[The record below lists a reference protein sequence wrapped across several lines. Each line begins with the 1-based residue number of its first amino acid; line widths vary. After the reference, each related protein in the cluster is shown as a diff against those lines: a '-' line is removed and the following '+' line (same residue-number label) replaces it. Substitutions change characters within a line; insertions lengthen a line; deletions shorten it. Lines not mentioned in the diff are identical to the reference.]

1 MRQVSD
7 LYLTALLRLRGH
19 RPVRVLG
26 DGRRC
31 AWVFDSTPELER
43 DLTGFYEGTLM
54 VPARDYAETVRS
66 TKGEAMNVAAG
77 APVGVGT
84 P

>member
-7 LYLTALLRLRGH
+7 LYLTALLKLRGH
-19 RPVRVLG
+19 RPFRVLG

-31 AWVFDSTPELER
+31 VWVFDSTPELEG

-66 TKGEAMNVAAG
+66 TKGEAMQLATVAT
-77 APVGVGT
+77 VGT
-84 P
+84 R

>member
-1 MRQVSD
+1 MREVSD

-31 AWVFDSTPELER
+31 VWVFDSTPELER
-43 DLTGFYEGTLM
+43 DLSGFYDGTLA
-54 VPARDYAETVRS
+54 VRARDFAEAVRS
-66 TKGEAMNVAAG
+66 AKGEAMQLATVATVG
-77 APVGVGT
+77 AR
-84 P
+84 

>member
-1 MRQVSD
+1 MREVSD

-31 AWVFDSTPELER
+31 AWVFEPTAELEE
-43 DLTGFYEGTLM
+43 DLSGFYDGTLA
-54 VPARDYAETVRS
+54 VPAREYAEAIRS
-66 TKGEAMNVAAG
+66 CKGEAMQMAGG
-77 APVGVGT
+77 APVGAR
-84 P
+84 

>member
-26 DGRRC
+26 DGRR
-31 AWVFDSTPELER
+31 AVWVFEPTPELEG
-43 DLTGFYEGTLM
+43 DLSGFYDGSLT
-54 VPARDYAETVRS
+54 VPAREYAEAVRS
-66 TKGEAMNVAAG
+66 CKGEAMQMAG
-77 APVGVGT
+77 AVAGAR
-84 P
+84 

>member
-1 MRQVSD
+1 MREVSD
-7 LYLTALLRLRGH
+7 LYLVGLLKLRGH

-31 AWVFDSTPELER
+31 VWEFDSTPELER
-43 DLTGFYEGTLM
+43 DLSGFYDGTLA

-66 TKGEAMNVAAG
+66 TKGEAMQLATVAT
-77 APVGVGT
+77 VGT
-84 P
+84 R

>member
-1 MRQVSD
+1 MREVSD

-31 AWVFDSTPELER
+31 VWVFDSTPELER
-43 DLTGFYEGTLM
+43 DLSGFYDGTLA
-54 VPARDYAETVRS
+54 VPARDFSEAVRS
-66 TKGEAMNVAAG
+66 AKGEAMQLATVATVG
-77 APVGVGT
+77 AR
-84 P
+84 